1 LHSTAFSHP
10 FPLHHFFPQTFTSA
24 FNNAWSIKLNALR
37 EKEQE
42 MERTVRAA
50 AAEDMAKWT
59 QQREIRLKAKKEAN
73 RTEEQV
79 FLESLRA
86 DPTGNVWEQVVKLI
100 PGDSDADVKK
110 STNTGKMKS
119 LFIQL
124 KSDPVK

>member
-1 LHSTAFSHP
+1 
-10 FPLHHFFPQTFTSA
+10 
-24 FNNAWSIKLNALR
+24 
-37 EKEQE
+37 

-73 RTEEQV
+73 RGEEQL
-79 FLESLRA
+79 FLETIRS
-86 DPTGNVWEQVVKLI
+86 DPTGNMWEQVTKMI
-100 PGDSDADVKK
+100 PSDSDADVKK
-110 STNTGKMKS
+110 SSNTGKMRS

>member
-1 LHSTAFSHP
+1 LRSTAFSHP
-10 FPLHHFFPQTFTSA
+10 FPLHHFFPQTFTRA

-86 DPTGNVWEQVVKLI
+86 DPTGNLWEQVVKLI

>member
-1 LHSTAFSHP
+1 
-10 FPLHHFFPQTFTSA
+10 
-24 FNNAWSIKLNALR
+24 
-37 EKEQE
+37 
-42 MERTVRAA
+42 MERAVRAA